1 MDRTET
7 NLALPRPPALE
18 VGRKKFCRARAQLP
32 GILTASRRLRVTGTM
47 EAKSVHPPDRGEV
60 LVRLARGGEDPVRF
74 LYVTA
79 TGSMDDHWMT
89 VTIGAMNTGRGL

>member
-1 MDRTET
+1 
-7 NLALPRPPALE
+7 
-18 VGRKKFCRARAQLP
+18 
-32 GILTASRRLRVTGTM
+32 M

-79 TGSMDDHWMT
+79 TGSMDDQWMT